1 MRWTLLFA
9 ALVLYGC
16 ATYRAL
22 PLPEHDELQSDP
34 ARLALDTGAMPTPL
48 LRTHR
53 FDPSDGFDITE
64 IAMLAVANNPEL
76 KALRADAGVSRAQA
90 FSAGL
95 LPDPQLA
102 LSRDQVMGAPAGT
115 TVAFNAG
122 LTFDVGAL
130 LARSSARA
138 VGTAENRKTDLN
150 LLWQEWQT
158 VAKARL
164 LFVKLSALAQSSALL
179 DEQRA
184 ALRPRLDRT
193 RTAVER
199 GLITSDVATPQL
211 TALQDVE
218 RQRNDVE
225 RQTNQTRHDLNAL
238 LGVAP
243 DVVLTLIGSPDLPA
257 LDATQVQ
264 AALASAGHRRPD
276 LLALQA
282 GYEAQDDRYRGALR
296 AQFPAI
302 TLGPTRARD
311 TSNVNT
317 VGFSLGITLPIFNRN
332 RGNIAIELATRDKL
346 RLDYQQRLDTTTSD
360 AHRLLAEDAILQRQ
374 RTEIDTAISELGRV
388 AGRAQSAFTARSID
402 ALTLTNAESAL
413 LAKRLERITVEQALW
428 EQAIALQA
436 LVGIDLLV
444 PPSKDEST
452 S

>member
-1 MRWTLLFA
+1 
-9 ALVLYGC
+9 
-16 ATYRAL
+16 
-22 PLPEHDELQSDP
+22 
-34 ARLALDTGAMPTPL
+34 
-48 LRTHR
+48 
-53 FDPSDGFDITE
+53 
-64 IAMLAVANNPEL
+64 
-76 KALRADAGVSRAQA
+76 
-90 FSAGL
+90 
-95 LPDPQLA
+95 
-102 LSRDQVMGAPAGT
+102 
-115 TVAFNAG
+115 
-122 LTFDVGAL
+122 
-130 LARSSARA
+130 
-138 VGTAENRKTDLN
+138 
-150 LLWQEWQT
+150 
-158 VAKARL
+158 
-164 LFVKLSALAQSSALL
+164 LL
-179 DEQRA
+179 DAQRA

-218 RQRNDVE
+218 RQHNDVE
-225 RQTNQTRHDLNAL
+225 RQTNQARHDLNAL
-238 LGVAP
+238 LGVTP
-243 DVVLTLIGSPDLPA
+243 DAVLTLVGSSDLPA

-264 AALASAGHRRPD
+264 TALAAAGRRRPD

-317 VGFSLGITLPIFNRN
+317 IGFSLGIALPVFNRN
-332 RGNIAIELATRDKL
+332 RGNIAVELATRDKL
-346 RLDYQQRLDTTTSD
+346 RLDYQQRLDATTSD

-374 RTEIDTAISELGRV
+374 RTEIDAAISELGRV

-413 LAKRLERITVEQALW
+413 LAKRLERISVEQALW

-436 LVGIDLLV
+436 LVGTELLV
-444 PPSKDEST
+444 PQSEDEST